1 MGAGYDRVAEDASPP
16 EDTTMGNAVLVID
29 AYTGALV
36 KSLETSGSVPG
47 AVTLIDIDND
57 GYVDRGYLGDA
68 RANAYRVDFEDG
80 GAGIEPS
87 AWTIT
92 KLAALSVLNAERKL
106 LFEPDVVVTKNTTA
120 ILFGSGDREKPL
132 LGRMPYTGTDRTD
145 TLDGLI
151 TLFDSK
157 RSKGAPT
164 VVYPIRTVDL
174 VTHGSYATTEN
185 PKGCFFPLPY
195 SRIGEKVVNA
205 GLTVAGRTLFSTNTP
220 AQSTGSQC
228 GNLGTARTYAIPL
241 FCGEVASV
249 DLLNGGLPPTPV
261 TGLVD
266 LGNGVIQ
273 RFLIGGIPP
282 TAGSVGSRSSI
293 GASKPAV
300 AVDNTRRRTYW
311 HPNRSR

>member
-1 MGAGYDRVAEDASPP
+1 
-16 EDTTMGNAVLVID
+16 
-29 AYTGALV
+29 
-36 KSLETSGSVPG
+36 
-47 AVTLIDIDND
+47 
-57 GYVDRGYLGDA
+57 
-68 RANAYRVDFEDG
+68 
-80 GAGIEPS
+80 
-87 AWTIT
+87 
-92 KLAALSVLNAERKL
+92 
-106 LFEPDVVVTKNTTA
+106 
-120 ILFGSGDREKPL
+120 
-132 LGRMPYTGTDRTD
+132 MPYKGTDRTD

-151 TLFDSK
+151 TLFDTK
-157 RSKGAPT
+157 RTKGAPT
-164 VVYPIRTVDL
+164 VAFPVRPVDL
-174 VTHGSYATTEN
+174 VTHGSYANTDN

-195 SRIGEKVVNA
+195 SAIGEKVVNA

-220 AQSTGSQC
+220 AQTTGSQC

-273 RFLIGGIPP
+273 RFLIGGVPP
-282 TAGSVGSRSSI
+282 AAGSTGSRSSI
-293 GASKPAV
+293 GASKPPV